1 MKEFLLVTLVLA
13 SATINITGRP
23 KKLINWRSLGLW
35 NSIDLIGESPLLKP
49 LKLEKN
55 NEKTINMFQ
64 NIINESGAAMVT
76 VNRLQTISVLSVF
89 GVALVLL
96 FIHFIRLVNY
106 NIMYETLLELSEQL
120 INEEISTRPKIDYIN
135 FAIVSLTGYLIPA
148 GVLKFRGILKGKE
161 ANNEVIILQIFLAMG
176 LKSNKN
182 VLSIMKSLYNRSNVY
197 KEPLRK
203 AILIYSTNQEEAFNY
218 LKKNVEIRE
227 FQTIV
232 GALEKALIDR
242 ELAKEYLE
250 NSRSLEKTIRSLRAS
265 RSQQGRQIIGTIM
278 LFAPLAS
285 SLAVIAYPWLIQNM
299 KYLNAMNSI

>member
-120 INEEISTRPKIDYIN
+120 INEEISTRPEIDYIN

>member
-89 GVALVLL
+89 GVALILL

>member
-13 SATINITGRP
+13 SATININGRP
-23 KKLINWRSLGLW
+23 KRLINWKSLGLW
-35 NSIDLIGESPLLKP
+35 NSIDLIGESFLLKP

-89 GVALVLL
+89 GVALILL

-120 INEEISTRPKIDYIN
+120 INEEISTRPEIDYIN

>member
-13 SATINITGRP
+13 SATININGRP
-23 KKLINWRSLGLW
+23 KRLINWKSLGLW
-35 NSIDLIGESPLLKP
+35 NSIDLIGESFLLKP

-55 NEKTINMFQ
+55 NEKTIKMFQ
-64 NIINESGAAMVT
+64 SIINESGAAMVT

-203 AILIYSTNQEEAFNY
+203 AILIYSTNQEEAFSY

-232 GALEKALIDR
+232 GTLEKALIDR

-265 RSQQGRQIIGTIM
+265 RSQQGRQIVGTIM

-299 KYLNAMNSI
+299 KLLNAMNSI

>member
-13 SATINITGRP
+13 SATININGRP
-23 KKLINWRSLGLW
+23 KRLINWKSLGLW
-35 NSIDLIGESPLLKP
+35 NSIDLIGESFLLKP

-120 INEEISTRPKIDYIN
+120 INEEISTRPEIDYIN